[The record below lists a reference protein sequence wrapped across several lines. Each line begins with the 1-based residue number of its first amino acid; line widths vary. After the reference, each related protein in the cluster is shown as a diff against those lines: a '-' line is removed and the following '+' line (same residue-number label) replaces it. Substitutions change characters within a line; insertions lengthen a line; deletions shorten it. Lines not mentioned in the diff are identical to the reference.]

1 MIKITYD
8 KNMIIENEEDFIV
21 SFYINHNEASNTVES
36 NAVEYYCRYQIYKD
50 EIYNKYFEINLR
62 NIIFLTDTEKEDM
75 LQAWTSELWYSIR
88 IKNHCYFFDSL
99 FVECFFDVDNLTT
112 VYTLEPEGDFC
123 IYLKYKTKH
132 EVLLDNDYL
141 HEPKF
146 LSFWKTQYDDE
157 NDNDYQDDNEEEE
170 EDISSDEGELE
181 EVDPNDT
188 EGGANAGGDDIETGE
203 EEEGNDTS
211 DFSNNEDEDDDTSDF
226 SNNEDEDDDTSD
238 FSNNEDEDDDSSDFS
253 NNETDEVDPMSVE
266 GGANAPTACEAEPS
280 SLRDTL
286 CSIGGDDTSD
296 FSNNEEE
303 VDSTPKG
310 PASEKST
317 PEGPAFLKA
326 LGAIWDIE
334 GEVDPIEYYQDYY
347 ENSDGANA
355 PTVYGAEPFSLRDT
369 LCSIGGDD
377 YDDYDDYEDEVED

>member
-1 MIKITYD
+1 M
-8 KNMIIENEEDFIV
+8 
-21 SFYINHNEASNTVES
+21 
-36 NAVEYYCRYQIYKD
+36 
-50 EIYNKYFEINLR
+50 R

-170 EDISSDEGELE
+170 EEDISSDEGELE

-226 SNNEDEDDDTSD
+226 SNNEDEDDDSSD
-238 FSNNEDEDDDSSDFS
+238 FSNNEDEDDDSSYFS

-286 CSIGGDDTSD
+286 CSYGGVAACYT
-296 FSNNEEE
+296 
-303 VDSTPKG
+303 
-310 PASEKST
+310 
-317 PEGPAFLKA
+317 
-326 LGAIWDIE
+326 
-334 GEVDPIEYYQDYY
+334 
-347 ENSDGANA
+347 
-355 PTVYGAEPFSLRDT
+355 
-369 LCSIGGDD
+369 
-377 YDDYDDYEDEVED
+377 

>member
-99 FVECFFDVDNLTT
+99 FIECFFDVDNLTT

-132 EVLLDNDYL
+132 EVLLENDYL

-170 EDISSDEGELE
+170 EEDISSDEGELE

-188 EGGANAGGDDIETGE
+188 EGGEEPSSYGTRSVPRGGDDIETGE
-203 EEEGNDTS
+203 EEEVNDTS
-211 DFSNNEDEDDDTSDF
+211 DFSNNEDED
-226 SNNEDEDDDTSD
+226 EDTSD
-238 FSNNEDEDDDSSDFS
+238 FSNNEDEDDDSSYFS
-253 NNETDEVDPMSVE
+253 NNETDEVDPTGAE
-266 GGANAPTACEAEPS
+266 GGANAPTACGAEPS

-286 CSIGGDDTSD
+286 CSYGGDTSD

-303 VDSTPKG
+303 VDSTPK
-310 PASEKST
+310 
-317 PEGPAFLKA
+317 GPAFLKA

-347 ENSDGANA
+347 ENSDGTNA
-355 PTVYGAEPFSLRDT
+355 PTACGAEPFSLRDT

-377 YDDYDDYEDEVED
+377 YDDCEDEVED